1 MFRALM
7 LVLVPQTTWERI
19 ASAQWNSLAIFMV
32 SFLPL
37 LGLTAAIEGLGMFYL
52 GASIN
57 DYGRTIEVTKEQ
69 VIQFQGVQIALSLI
83 ILGLGTKLVLWVNDG
98 FHSPTTFRQ
107 AFTLTAYAITPLLWF
122 RIVDGHPAIPTWVC
136 FGIGA
141 VGIIFTMYHGI
152 AFVLQPDTSVGFGL
166 YLICSIVLILL
177 AGLSHFIV
185 QIVAQRKFNFA
196 SLLSE
201 PNFALVERLF

>member
-1 MFRALM
+1 M

-69 VIQFQGVQIALSLI
+69 VIQFQVVQFAFSLI
-83 ILGLGTKLVLWVNDG
+83 ILGLGTKLVLWVSNG

-107 AFTLTAYAITPLLWF
+107 AFTLTAYAITPLLWL
-122 RIVDGHPAIPTWVC
+122 RIIDGHPAIPTWVC
-136 FGIGA
+136 FGVGA

-185 QIVAQRKFNFA
+185 QIVAERKFNFA

-201 PNFALVERLF
+201 PNVALVERLF

>member
-7 LVLVPQTTWERI
+7 LVLVPQATWERI
-19 ASAQWNSLAIFMV
+19 ASAQWNSFAVFLV

-37 LGLTAAIEGLGMFYL
+37 LGLTTAIEGLGMMYL

-57 DYGRTIEVTKEQ
+57 DYGRTIEVTMEQ
-69 VIQFQGVQIALSLI
+69 VIQFQGVQLALSLLILI
-83 ILGLGTKLVLWVNDG
+83 IGTKLVLWVSDG

-107 AFTLTAYAITPLLWF
+107 AFTLAAYSISPLLWL
-122 RIVDGHPAIPTWVC
+122 RILDGHPAVPTWVC
-136 FGIGA
+136 FGVGA
-141 VGIIFTMYHGI
+141 VGIFFTMYHGI

-201 PNFALVERLF
+201 PHFALVERLF